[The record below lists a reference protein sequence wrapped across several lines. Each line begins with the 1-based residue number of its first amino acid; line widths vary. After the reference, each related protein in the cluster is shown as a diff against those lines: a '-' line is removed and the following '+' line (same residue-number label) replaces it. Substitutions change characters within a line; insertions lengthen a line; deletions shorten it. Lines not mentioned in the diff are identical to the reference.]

1 MTNSQKYALIREL
14 AKLVVKYPPE
24 VWQEVMKD
32 LRDGT
37 IVTALESFHASVP
50 ATKGEQRNL
59 DPLIELRKTDPS
71 LAATLLELR
80 DKLRRRELMPGT
92 NDLREFA
99 NFAGLKEAIPTKR
112 DSAIA
117 ALVRW
122 LSTLPAERVASIIL
136 KMKAHHVEHGDD
148 FDRWA
153 RLIMDKPHHSD

>member
-71 LAATLLELR
+71 LAAT
-80 DKLRRRELMPGT
+80 
-92 NDLREFA
+92 
-99 NFAGLKEAIPTKR
+99 IPTKR